1 MILAHGM
8 SISIS
13 SFHFLIVNNGL
24 IPLTIDTSVY
34 IAPNGL
40 IFMYKPKI

>member
-1 MILAHGM
+1 MILVHGI

-13 SFHFLIVNNGL
+13 LFHLLIVNNGFN
-24 IPLTIDTSVY
+24 PLTIDTSVY

-40 IFMYKPKI
+40 TLM